1 MLLSNYFNLT
11 EKYQVVITHSHG
23 DKHDFKKPPKNLTSS
38 LYSTLT
44 PFSRIVSKLK
54 IRSK

>member
-23 DKHDFKKPPKNLTSS
+23 DKRDFKKPPKNLISS
-38 LYSTLT
+38 LYS
-44 PFSRIVSKLK
+44 I
-54 IRSK
+54 